1 MDQIKHLHTFVVGCA
16 ISLNMQQL
24 HSSVV
29 SVHLNEL
36 LQYVKNLEN
45 AIRSNRD
52 AKGHNRCW
60 YEREM
65 YKLLPEHKGV
75 DYELPSKE
83 EFLKECE
90 KYYHSCKKQEK
101 EDNDN
106 YRDACDEIMGI
117 F

>member
-1 MDQIKHLHTFVVGCA
+1 MVPKHKFIQEFEDSITGGMGTTVRTDIFLAT
-16 ISLNMQQL
+16 ILYINSL
-24 HSSVV
+24 
-29 SVHLNEL
+29 ET
-36 LQYVKNLEN
+36 
-45 AIRSNRD
+45 AIRANRD

-101 EDNDN
+101 D
-106 YRDACDEIMGI
+106 
-117 F
+117 